1 MHAAVTSGPG
11 SVGIEEVPAP
21 VPGADEVLVQVQ
33 AVGLCGSDFHFFHGT
48 DPYASYPRV
57 QGHEFCGTVVSAP
70 STGLNEGPPRDG
82 SDGEPGGPSVGD
94 LVAVEPL
101 LPCGTCYPCRRG
113 RPNCCVRLRVVGVH
127 VDGALAE
134 YVVVPR
140 RAAHVANGLAPE
152 LAALVEPLSI
162 GVHACRR
169 ARVVAGDRVVVFGA
183 GAIGQAVL
191 VAAVRRGASV
201 LAVDRVGS
209 RLELASRLGAAATVD
224 AGSADVAAEVDG
236 WTGGDGADVAVE
248 ATGVAAVLAQCATVA
263 AHGGRVLVLGTPGE
277 TAAFPTLEITR
288 KELDILGSRNNLGCF
303 PEALACARD
312 VPDLVGQLITHRFG
326 LGQIGEALEFGAA
339 HPELAEKI
347 MITVS

>member
-1 MHAAVTSGPG
+1 MRAAVTSGPG
-11 SVGIEEVPAP
+11 SVGLEELPAP
-21 VPGADEVLVQVQ
+21 VPGQDEVLVRVE

-57 QGHEFCGTVVSAP
+57 QGHEFSGTVVGVP
-70 STGLNEGPPRDG
+70 
-82 SDGEPGGPSVGD
+82 PGGGDGGPDQGGPAVGD

-113 RPNCCVRLRVVGVH
+113 RPNCCVRLRVIGVH

-134 YVVVPR
+134 YVAVPR

-169 ARVVAGDRVVVFGA
+169 ARIAADDRVVVFGA

-191 VAAVRRGASV
+191 VAAVHRGASV
-201 LAVDRVGS
+201 MAVDRVES
-209 RLELASRLGAAATVD
+209 RLELASRMGAAATVD
-224 AGSADVAAEVDG
+224 AGSADVEAEVAA

-248 ATGVAAVLAQCATVA
+248 ATGVAAVLAQCAEVA

-277 TAAFPTLEITR
+277 AAAFPTLEITR
-288 KELDILGSRNNLGCF
+288 KELSILGSRNNLGCF
-303 PEALACARD
+303 PEALASVRD
-312 VPDLVGQLITHRFG
+312 VPDQVGQLITHRFD
-326 LGQIGEALEFGAA
+326 LGRIGEALEFGTA

-347 MITVS
+347 VITVS

>member
-1 MHAAVTSGPG
+1 MRAAVTSGPG
-11 SVGIEEVPAP
+11 SVGLEELPAP
-21 VPGADEVLVQVQ
+21 VPGQDEVLVRVE

-57 QGHEFCGTVVSAP
+57 QGHEFSGTVVGVP
-70 STGLNEGPPRDG
+70 
-82 SDGEPGGPSVGD
+82 PGGGRGPAIGD

-113 RPNCCVRLRVVGVH
+113 RPNCCVRLRVIGVH

-134 YVVVPR
+134 YVAVPR
-140 RAAHVANGLAPE
+140 RAAHVAKGLAPE

-162 GVHACRR
+162 GVHACQR
-169 ARVVAGDRVVVFGA
+169 ARIAAGDRVVVFGA

-191 VAAVRRGASV
+191 VAAMHRSASV
-201 LAVDRVGS
+201 MAVDRVRS
-209 RLELASRLGAAATVD
+209 RLDLASRLGAAATVD
-224 AGSADVAAEVDG
+224 AGSADVEAEVAA

-248 ATGVAAVLAQCATVA
+248 ATGVAVVLAQCAAVA

-277 TAAFPTLEITR
+277 AAAFPTLEITR

-303 PEALACARD
+303 PEALASARNA
-312 VPDLVGQLITHRFG
+312 PDQVGQLITHRFG
-326 LGQIGEALEFGAA
+326 LGRIGEALEFGAA

-347 MITVS
+347 VITVP

>member
-1 MHAAVTSGPG
+1 MRAAVTSGPG
-11 SVGIEEVPAP
+11 SVGLEELPEP
-21 VPGADEVLVQVQ
+21 VLGQDEVLVRVE
-33 AVGLCGSDFHFFHGT
+33 AVGLCGSDFHFFQGS

-57 QGHEFCGTVVSAP
+57 QGHEFSGTVVGVP
-70 STGLNEGPPRDG
+70 SGGNGRPGPAA
-82 SDGEPGGPSVGD
+82 GD

-113 RPNCCVRLRVVGVH
+113 RPNCCVRLRVIGVH

-134 YVVVPR
+134 YVAVPR
-140 RAAHVANGLAPE
+140 QAAHVANGLAPE

-169 ARVVAGDRVVVFGA
+169 AMVAAGDRLVVFGA

-191 VAAVRRGASV
+191 VAAVHRGASV

-224 AGSADVAAEVDG
+224 AARADVEAEVAS
-236 WTGGDGADVAVE
+236 WTGGDMADVAVE
-248 ATGVAAVLAQCATVA
+248 ATGVAAVLAQCAAVA
-263 AHGGRVLVLGTPGE
+263 AHGGRVLVLGTPAD
-277 TAAFPTLEITR
+277 AAVFPALEITR

-303 PEALACARD
+303 PEALASARD
-312 VPDLVGQLITHRFG
+312 LRGRLGQLITHRFD
-326 LGQIGEALEFGAA
+326 LGRIGEALEFGAA
-339 HPELAEKI
+339 HPELTEKI
-347 MITVS
+347 VITVS